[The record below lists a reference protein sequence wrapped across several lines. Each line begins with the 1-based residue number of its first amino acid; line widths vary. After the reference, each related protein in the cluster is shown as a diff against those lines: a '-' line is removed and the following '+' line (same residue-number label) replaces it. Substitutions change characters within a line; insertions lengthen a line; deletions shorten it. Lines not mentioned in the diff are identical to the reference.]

1 MLQSGPIAWMAK
13 NHVAA
18 NLLMIVILAGGALGA
33 SRIKQEVFPAF
44 DLDLIRVTVLYPG
57 ASPGEVEQGIV
68 LAIDEAVRGVDGV
81 KRVTSGA
88 SEGAGAVR
96 AELLID
102 ADPDR
107 VLADVKAEVDRIR
120 SFPEEAEDPQ
130 IAIAGRKQRVISLVI
145 AGDQELQ
152 TLQEIAEGARVEML
166 NRKAWR
172 PIRVPAVPYRWS
184 PTTECPSHARWARI

>member
-57 ASPGEVEQGIV
+57 ASPDEVEQGIV

-88 SEGAGAVR
+88 SEGAKVPVR
-96 AELLID
+96 
-102 ADPDR
+102 
-107 VLADVKAEVDRIR
+107 
-120 SFPEEAEDPQ
+120 
-130 IAIAGRKQRVISLVI
+130 
-145 AGDQELQ
+145 
-152 TLQEIAEGARVEML
+152 
-166 NRKAWR
+166 
-172 PIRVPAVPYRWS
+172 
-184 PTTECPSHARWARI
+184 